1 VSHSVAIL
9 GATGLV
15 GRTALTLLEERRF
28 PVRSLK
34 LLASDRGDRGERT
47 LAFRGSPV
55 QVEPVSAEAFE
66 HIDLALFT
74 CANEVS
80 QTWAEP
86 ARAAGA
92 RVVDNSSA
100 YRYFDDVPLVVPEI
114 NADRLSARST
124 LVANP
129 NCSTIAI
136 VMALAPLAREVGIER
151 VHVATYQSASGGGSE
166 TLDVMEQGV
175 RAGLEGDPPR
185 RADGTPALAFNVVP
199 RIDRFEDNGY
209 TREEMKIV
217 WESRKILGIPDLAI
231 SATAVRVPVR
241 VGHAA
246 AISVLLHSG
255 ISPDEARRLW
265 TSMPGI
271 ELVDDPNADR
281 YPTPLDVAGRDTVL
295 IGRVRRDLTNSR
307 GLLFWVVSDNL
318 RKGAATNAVQIAER
332 LAELSAAA
340 SAAGHS

>member
-47 LAFRGSPV
+47 LPFADDAVR
-55 QVEPVSAEAFE
+55 VEPVTAEAFQG
-66 HIDLALFT
+66 IDLALFT
-74 CANEVS
+74 CANEIS
-80 QTWAEP
+80 QAWAEP

-100 YRYFDDVPLVVPEI
+100 FRYFEEVPLVVPEV
-114 NADRLSARST
+114 NADQLTRQST

-151 VHVATYQSASGGGSE
+151 VHVSTYQSASGGGSE

-175 RAGLEGDPPR
+175 RSGLEGDPPP

-217 WESRKILGIPDLAI
+217 WESRKILGIPDLSI

-241 VGHAA
+241 VGHGAA
-246 AISVLLHSG
+246 VSVLLHSG

-265 TSMPGI
+265 SSMPGV
-271 ELVDDPNADR
+271 EVMDDPSSDR

-307 GLLFWVVSDNL
+307 GILFWVVSDNL

-332 LAELSAAA
+332 LAELSTTA